1 MILDKIRLDMILIC
15 QNKAINHLIIEIN
28 NI

>member
-15 QNKAINHLIIEIN
+15 QNKFINHLIIEIN